1 MPVISIIL
9 LLLAVLVIIAIFRAV
24 RIVKQSTAIIVERL
38 GRFQAAYTA
47 GMHFLVPFVDRVRNV
62 MDLREQVVSFPP
74 QPVITS
80 DNLVV
85 SIDSVVY
92 YQITD
97 PTRATYEIS
106 NYLQAIEQLTVT
118 TLRNVVGSMD
128 LEQTLTSRDQ
138 INGQL
143 RGVLDQATGRWG
155 IRVNSVELKSIDPP
169 ASIQGS
175 MEQQMRAERDR
186 RAAILTAEGVKQSQI
201 LTAEGDKQSA
211 ILRAEG
217 QAQSAILKAQGES
230 RAILQVFE
238 AIHRGNADSKLLA
251 YQYLQTLPKIANGSS
266 SKMWIVPTEFT
277 AALDGIAGAL
287 GGGKDGGP
295 GGGLSGSDDDDDSG
309 PGVDL
314 SGSELDLGIASD
326 LASTSLQ
333 APEEALA
340 QARGEVESASQEA
353 SEEPAPR
360 GSGAPKAPAD
370 EADGGPTVT
379 VPTSD
384 GVEGVHSSHG
394 GQAAAPEEQQTG
406 QPGTVPP
413 RGGGYGIQAQPGYGT
428 PPGAP
433 QGPYGA

>member
-1 MPVISIIL
+1 MDFTYIIL
-9 LLLAVLVIIAIFRAV
+9 LLLALLVITAIFRAV

-47 GMHFLVPFVDRVRNV
+47 GLHFLVPFVDRVRNV

-230 RAILQVFE
+230 RAILQVFD
-238 AIHRGNADSKLLA
+238 AIHRGNADPKLLSYEYIKTLPQIANSNSSKL
-251 YQYLQTLPKIANGSS
+251 
-266 SKMWIVPTEFT
+266 WIVPTELT
-277 AALDGIAGAL
+277 AALNAISRGFGGETDPGDDNPKVDFDG
-287 GGGKDGGP
+287 DG
-295 GGGLSGSDDDDDSG
+295 
-309 PGVDL
+309 
-314 SGSELDLGIASD
+314 GIASA
-326 LASTSLQ
+326 LASAAL
-333 APEEALA
+333 PDIDDALA
-340 QARGEVESASQEA
+340 GAKGAADVATGEVEE
-353 SEEPAPR
+353 
-360 GSGAPKAPAD
+360 SGRQSGRPFDPQAEVGQRPNLPAD
-370 EADGGPTVT
+370 RPQSGPRREDTDL
-379 VPTSD
+379 PHPP
-384 GVEGVHSSHG
+384 EGV
-394 GQAAAPEEQQTG
+394 
-406 QPGTVPP
+406 
-413 RGGGYGIQAQPGYGT
+413 
-428 PPGAP
+428 
-433 QGPYGA
+433 

>member
-1 MPVISIIL
+1 MPVISFIL
-9 LLLAVLVIIAIFRAV
+9 LLLAVLVIVIIFRAV

-47 GMHFLVPFVDRVRNV
+47 GLHFLVPFVDRVRNV
-62 MDLREQVVSFPP
+62 MDMREQVVSFPP

-230 RAILQVFE
+230 RAILQVFD

-295 GGGLSGSDDDDDSG
+295 GGSDDSDDDAAR

-353 SEEPAPR
+353 SEEPAPKA
-360 GSGAPKAPAD
+360 GVSPKAPAD
-370 EADGGPTVT
+370 EADGEATVS

-384 GVEGVHSSHG
+384 GLEGSHAG
-394 GQAAAPEEQQTG
+394 HGSHVSDPEEAR
-406 QPGTVPP
+406 PGSVPP
-413 RGGGYGIQAQPGYGT
+413 RGGYGIQAQPGYGT

>member
-1 MPVISIIL
+1 MPVISFIL
-9 LLLAVLVIIAIFRAV
+9 LLLALLVIVIIFRAV

-47 GMHFLVPFVDRVRNV
+47 GLHFLVPFVDRVRNV
-62 MDLREQVVSFPP
+62 MDMREQVVSFPP

-97 PTRATYEIS
+97 PMRATYEIS

-230 RAILQVFE
+230 RAILQVFD

-295 GGGLSGSDDDDDSG
+295 GGGPSGSDGDDDSSA
-309 PGVDL
+309 GVDL

-353 SEEPAPR
+353 SEEPAPKA
-360 GSGAPKAPAD
+360 GVSPKAPAD
-370 EADGGPTVT
+370 EADGEATVS

-384 GVEGVHSSHG
+384 GLEGAHAAHGSHV
-394 GQAAAPEEQQTG
+394 ADPEEA
-406 QPGTVPP
+406 QPGSVPP
-413 RGGGYGIQAQPGYGT
+413 RGGYGIQAQPGYGT

>member
-1 MPVISIIL
+1 MPFVSIIL
-9 LLLAVLVIIAIFRAV
+9 LLVAVLVIVAIFRAV

-47 GMHFLVPFVDRVRNV
+47 GLHFLVPFVDRVRNV

-230 RAILQVFE
+230 RAILQVFD

-287 GGGKDGGP
+287 GGGKGGGP
-295 GGGLSGSDDDDDSG
+295 GDGSGGSDDDSDSG

-353 SEEPAPR
+353 SEEPASKA
-360 GSGAPKAPAD
+360 GVSPKAPAD
-370 EADGGPTVT
+370 KADGGATVS

-384 GVEGVHSSHG
+384 GVEGAHTAHGSHV
-394 GQAAAPEEQQTG
+394 ADPEEA
-406 QPGTVPP
+406 QPGSVPP
-413 RGGGYGIQAQPGYGT
+413 RGGYGIQAQPGYGT

>member
-1 MPVISIIL
+1 MPFVSIIL
-9 LLLAVLVIIAIFRAV
+9 LLVAVLVIVAIFRAV

-38 GRFQAAYTA
+38 GRFQAAYGA
-47 GMHFLVPFVDRVRNV
+47 GMHFLVPFIDRVRNI

-97 PTRATYEIS
+97 PMRATYEIS

-230 RAILQVFE
+230 RAILQVFD

-295 GGGLSGSDDDDDSG
+295 GGSDDSDDDAAR

-353 SEEPAPR
+353 SEEPAPKA
-360 GSGAPKAPAD
+360 GVSPKAPAD
-370 EADGGPTVT
+370 EADGEATVS

-384 GVEGVHSSHG
+384 GLEGPHAAHGSHVSD
-394 GQAAAPEEQQTG
+394 PEEA
-406 QPGTVPP
+406 QPGSVPP
-413 RGGGYGIQAQPGYGT
+413 RGGYGIQAQPGYGT

>member
-1 MPVISIIL
+1 MPFVSIIL
-9 LLLAVLVIIAIFRAV
+9 LLVAVLVIVAIFRAV

-38 GRFQAAYTA
+38 GRFQAAYGA
-47 GMHFLVPFVDRVRNV
+47 GMHFLVPFIDRVRNI

-97 PTRATYEIS
+97 PMRATYEIS

-230 RAILQVFE
+230 RAILQVFD

-295 GGGLSGSDDDDDSG
+295 SGSDDSDDDAAR

-353 SEEPAPR
+353 SEEPAPKA
-360 GSGAPKAPAD
+360 GVSPKAPAD
-370 EADGGPTVT
+370 EADGEATVS

-384 GVEGVHSSHG
+384 GLEGPHAAHGSHVSD
-394 GQAAAPEEQQTG
+394 PEEA
-406 QPGTVPP
+406 QPGSVPP
-413 RGGGYGIQAQPGYGT
+413 RGGYGIQAQPGYGT

>member
-47 GMHFLVPFVDRVRNV
+47 GLHFLVPFVDRVRNV

-230 RAILQVFE
+230 RAILQVFD

-295 GGGLSGSDDDDDSG
+295 GGSDDSDDDAAR

-353 SEEPAPR
+353 SEEPAPKA
-360 GSGAPKAPAD
+360 GVSPKAPAD
-370 EADGGPTVT
+370 EADGEATVS

-384 GVEGVHSSHG
+384 GLEGPHAAHGSHVSD
-394 GQAAAPEEQQTG
+394 PEEA
-406 QPGTVPP
+406 QPGSVPP
-413 RGGGYGIQAQPGYGT
+413 RGGYGIQAQPGYGT

>member
-1 MPVISIIL
+1 MPFVSIIL
-9 LLLAVLVIIAIFRAV
+9 LLVAVLVIIVIFRAV

-38 GRFQAAYTA
+38 GRFQAAYGA
-47 GMHFLVPFVDRVRNV
+47 GMHFLVPFIDRVRNI

-97 PTRATYEIS
+97 PMRATYEIS

-143 RGVLDQATGRWG
+143 RGVLDQSTGRWG

-230 RAILQVFE
+230 RAILQVFD

-295 GGGLSGSDDDDDSG
+295 GGGVNDSDDAAH

-353 SEEPAPR
+353 SEEPASKA
-360 GSGAPKAPAD
+360 GVSPKAPAD
-370 EADGGPTVT
+370 KADGGATVS

-384 GVEGVHSSHG
+384 GVEGAHTAHGSHV
-394 GQAAAPEEQQTG
+394 ADPEEV
-406 QPGTVPP
+406 QPGSVPP
-413 RGGGYGIQAQPGYGT
+413 RGGYGIQAQPGYGT

>member
-1 MPVISIIL
+1 MPFVSIIL
-9 LLLAVLVIIAIFRAV
+9 LLVAVLVIVAIFRAV

-97 PTRATYEIS
+97 PMRATYEIS

-230 RAILQVFE
+230 RAILQVFD

-295 GGGLSGSDDDDDSG
+295 GGSDDSDDDAAR

-353 SEEPAPR
+353 SEEPAPKA
-360 GSGAPKAPAD
+360 GVSPKAPAD
-370 EADGGPTVT
+370 EADGEATVS

-384 GVEGVHSSHG
+384 GLEGPHAAHGSHVSD
-394 GQAAAPEEQQTG
+394 PEEA
-406 QPGTVPP
+406 QPGSVPP
-413 RGGGYGIQAQPGYGT
+413 RGGYGIQAQPGYGT

>member
-1 MPVISIIL
+1 MPFVSIVL
-9 LLLAVLVIIAIFRAV
+9 FLVAVTVIIVIFRAV
-24 RIVKQSTAIIVERL
+24 RIVQQSTAIIVERF
-38 GRFQAAYTA
+38 GRFQAVYQP
-47 GMHFLVPFVDRVRNV
+47 GFHIVVPFIDQIRTTL
-62 MDLREQVVSFPP
+62 DLREQVVSFPP
-74 QPVITS
+74 RSVITS
-80 DNLVV
+80 DNLMV

-97 PTRATYEIS
+97 PMRATYEID
-106 NYLQAIEQLTVT
+106 NYLGAIEQLTGT

-128 LEQTLTSRDQ
+128 LEQTLTSRRQ
-138 INGQL
+138 INDQL
-143 RGVLDQATGRWG
+143 RGVLDQTTGRWG

-230 RAILQVFE
+230 RAILQVFD

-287 GGGKDGGP
+287 GGGKGP
-295 GGGLSGSDDDDDSG
+295 EPKDDDSSS
-309 PGVDL
+309 GVDL
-314 SGSELDLGIASD
+314 SGSEFDLGIASG

-333 APEEALA
+333 TPEEALA
-340 QARGEVESASQEA
+340 QARGEAESASQEA
-353 SEEPAPR
+353 SEEPASK
-360 GSGAPKAPAD
+360 GSASPKAPAD
-370 EADGGPTVT
+370 EADGEATVT
-379 VPTSD
+379 VPTS
-384 GVEGVHSSHG
+384 EGPEGPHAAHGSH
-394 GQAAAPEEQQTG
+394 AIAPEEA
-406 QPGTVPP
+406 QPGSVPP
-413 RGGGYGIQAQPGYGT
+413 RGGYGIQAQPGYGT

>member
-1 MPVISIIL
+1 MPFVSIIL
-9 LLLAVLVIIAIFRAV
+9 LLLAVLVIVAIFRSV

-38 GRFQAAYTA
+38 GRFQAAYGA
-47 GMHFLVPFVDRVRNV
+47 GMHFLVPFIDRVRNI

-97 PTRATYEIS
+97 PMRATYEIS

-230 RAILQVFE
+230 RAILQVFD

-295 GGGLSGSDDDDDSG
+295 SGGPNDSDDDDDSG

-353 SEEPAPR
+353 SEEPAPKA
-360 GSGAPKAPAD
+360 GVSPKAPAD
-370 EADGGPTVT
+370 EADGEATVS

-384 GVEGVHSSHG
+384 GLEGAHAAHGSHVSD
-394 GQAAAPEEQQTG
+394 PEEA
-406 QPGTVPP
+406 QPGSVPP
-413 RGGGYGIQAQPGYGT
+413 RGGYGIQAQPGYGT

>member
-47 GMHFLVPFVDRVRNV
+47 GLHFLVPFVDRVRNV

-230 RAILQVFE
+230 RAILQVFD

-295 GGGLSGSDDDDDSG
+295 GGGPSGSDGDDDSSA
-309 PGVDL
+309 GVDL

-353 SEEPAPR
+353 SEEPVPK
-360 GSGAPKAPAD
+360 GSAAPKAPAD

-384 GVEGVHSSHG
+384 GVEEAHSAHGSH
-394 GQAAAPEEQQTG
+394 AAAPEHPG
-406 QPGTVPP
+406 QPGSVPP
-413 RGGGYGIQAQPGYGT
+413 RGGYGIQAQPGYGT

-433 QGPYGA
+433 QGPHGA

>member
-1 MPVISIIL
+1 MPVISFIL
-9 LLLAVLVIIAIFRAV
+9 LLLALLVIVIIFRAV

-47 GMHFLVPFVDRVRNV
+47 GLHFLVPFVDRVRNV
-62 MDLREQVVSFPP
+62 MDMREQVVSFPP

-97 PTRATYEIS
+97 PMRATYEIS

-230 RAILQVFE
+230 RAILQVFD

-295 GGGLSGSDDDDDSG
+295 GGGPSGSDGDDDSSA
-309 PGVDL
+309 GVDL

-353 SEEPAPR
+353 SEEPAPK
-360 GSGAPKAPAD
+360 GSAAPKPPAD
-370 EADGGPTVT
+370 DADDGATVT

-384 GVEGVHSSHG
+384 GVEGTHSAHGSH
-394 GQAAAPEEQQTG
+394 AAGPAEQSG

>member
-1 MPVISIIL
+1 MDFTYIIL
-9 LLLAVLVIIAIFRAV
+9 LLLALLVITAIFRAV
-24 RIVKQSTAIIVERL
+24 QIVKQSTAIIVERL

-47 GMHFLVPFVDRVRNV
+47 GLHFLVPFVDRVRNV

-230 RAILQVFE
+230 RAILQVFD

-287 GGGKDGGP
+287 GGGKGGGP
-295 GGGLSGSDDDDDSG
+295 GDGSGGSDDASDSG

-314 SGSELDLGIASD
+314 AGSELDLDIASD

-353 SEEPAPR
+353 SEEPAPK
-360 GSGAPKAPAD
+360 GSAAPKAPAD

-384 GVEGVHSSHG
+384 DVKGRHSSRG
-394 GQAAAPEEQQTG
+394 GHEATSKEQRSDR
-406 QPGTVPP
+406 PGTVPP
-413 RGGGYGIQAQPGYGT
+413 RGGYGIQPQPGYGMS
-428 PPGAP
+428 PGAP
-433 QGPYGA
+433 QGPHGA

>member
-1 MPVISIIL
+1 MPVISFIL
-9 LLLAVLVIIAIFRAV
+9 LLLALLVIVIIFRAV

-47 GMHFLVPFVDRVRNV
+47 GLHFLVPFVDRVRNV
-62 MDLREQVVSFPP
+62 MDMREQVVSFPP

-230 RAILQVFE
+230 RAILQVFD

-295 GGGLSGSDDDDDSG
+295 GGSDDSDDAAAR

-353 SEEPAPR
+353 SEEPAPKA
-360 GSGAPKAPAD
+360 GVSPKAPAD
-370 EADGGPTVT
+370 EADGEATVS

-384 GVEGVHSSHG
+384 GLEGSHAG
-394 GQAAAPEEQQTG
+394 HGSHVSDPEEA
-406 QPGTVPP
+406 QPGSVPP
-413 RGGGYGIQAQPGYGT
+413 RGGYGIQAQPGYGT

>member
-1 MPVISIIL
+1 MPVISFIL
-9 LLLAVLVIIAIFRAV
+9 LLLALLVIVIIFRAV

-47 GMHFLVPFVDRVRNV
+47 GLHFLVPFVDRVRNV
-62 MDLREQVVSFPP
+62 MDMREQVVSFPP

-230 RAILQVFE
+230 RAILQVFD

-295 GGGLSGSDDDDDSG
+295 GGGLSGSDDDADSG
-309 PGVDL
+309 AGVDL

-353 SEEPAPR
+353 SEEPAPK
-360 GSGAPKAPAD
+360 GSAAPKPPAD
-370 EADGGPTVT
+370 DVDDGATVT

-384 GVEGVHSSHG
+384 GVEGTRSAHGSH
-394 GQAAAPEEQQTG
+394 AAGPAEQSG

-428 PPGAP
+428 PPGTP